1 MAASATSYAS
11 STVCGTIVRA
21 VCSRSQGQ
29 SRRSCS
35 VSCWS
40 SSSASARVTLARGG
54 GLCRGSRRRL
64 VADLV
69 LGLLREVLLR
79 VVPPVRHRI
88 LLLLLQELLLD
99 RRLDLVERD

>member
-1 MAASATSYAS
+1 M
-11 STVCGTIVRA
+11 VRA

-40 SSSASARVTLARGG
+40 SSSASARATSARGRR
-54 GLCRGSRRRL
+54 LRRGSSRRL

-69 LGLLREVLLR
+69 LRLLGEVLLR
-79 VVPPVRHRI
+79 VVPPARHLV

-99 RRLDLVERD
+99 GRLDLVERNRGCLRRRLHRPERL